1 MKAVRRIFQAAA
13 LAALAASLFAAP
25 LARGGMFDD
34 EEARKKIAD
43 LAKEVQAQNE
53 VATTRLLRLEG
64 DNEQRG
70 RAIIEL
76 SNQIEA
82 LKGEIAKL
90 RGQIE
95 LLVNDAG
102 LAQKRQKDFY
112 VDLDGRLRNLEKSAA
127 AGAAAATASAGAPPA
142 AAEAADANKA
152 AAPDSGETRVY
163 EASLNQFKLGN
174 YQGAIAGFQT
184 FIQTWPS
191 SANAPSAQYWI
202 GNAYFAL
209 RDYKSAIAAQ
219 QKLVAAW
226 PDHAKAPDAL
236 LNMASS
242 QVEAGDARS
251 ARKTLEGLLARYP
264 KATAADT
271 AKQRLA
277 RMK

>member
-1 MKAVRRIFQAAA
+1 MKAVRRILQAAM
-13 LAALAASLFAAP
+13 LAVLLAPMIAAP
-25 LARGGMFDD
+25 PVRAGVFDD
-34 EEARKKIAD
+34 DEARKKIAE
-43 LAKEVQAQNE
+43 LAKEVQTQNE
-53 VATTRLLRLEG
+53 VATSRLLKLEG

-82 LKGEIAKL
+82 LNGEIAKL

-95 LLVNDAG
+95 VLLNEAG
-102 LAQKRQKDFY
+102 VAQKRQKDFY
-112 VDLDGRLRNLEKSAA
+112 IDLDSRLRSIEKSGAASAGSAA
-127 AGAAAATASAGAPPA
+127 AQPA
-142 AAEAADANKA
+142 AEPADANKT
-152 AAPDSGETRVY
+152 AAPDSGESRVY
-163 EASLNQFKLGN
+163 ESALNQFKLGN

-209 RDYKSAIAAQ
+209 RDYKAAIAAQ
-219 QKLVAAW
+219 QKLIAAW
-226 PDHAKAPDAL
+226 PDHAKAPDAM
-236 LNMASS
+236 LNLASS
-242 QVEAGDARS
+242 QIEAGDTKS
-251 ARKTLEGLLARYP
+251 AKRTLEGLLARYP
-264 KATAADT
+264 KAPAAET